1 MQIMNRE
8 VVLPMFLEPAYR
20 LIKLIGSSEFTQ
32 TFIAVDEKDYP
43 FLGCIVQKIKLRSQ
57 SGILDASQG
66 GYLDKQINEKISLL
80 QQLDKFCLCPK
91 LLSFHYE
98 ENYVYLIFEY
108 VEGKNLNKLLS
119 EQGQFTEVEVW
130 QLLTDIL
137 PAIDLLHSYNLIHS
151 DIKPSNIIYN
161 SNSPQQKFTLVDFAS
176 AYIFDKNHLYVE
188 NNLITGNPEYIAPE
202 QLNNQTI
209 FNSDLYSLG
218 VTCIY
223 LLTQVSPFYLFDSAN
238 NQWVWRDYLQTSISE
253 RIGNILDKLI
263 HKDIN
268 YRFQSATEVMEAMG
282 ISYTSI
288 KSSFKFKSQTQNNEY
303 PKLAS
308 LHTLTSQISLA
319 SEVNT
324 VAINPHNQILASGHN
339 NKNIYLWDLQT
350 KQFLQSISGHS
361 QAVESVCFS
370 QDGKVL
376 ASASN
381 DKTIKLWDTHNYQ
394 ERITLVGHTKAVKS
408 VIFSP
413 DSKYLV
419 SGSWDKTVKIW
430 DVETGKEINTLT
442 GHKQQVSAV
451 AFSPDG
457 LYIASASFDKTVCI
471 WKLEQAL
478 SSEAEIH
485 YNPASILSG
494 HTWAVLT
501 VAFSPNGEI
510 LATGSDDNTIKLW
523 EVKAGRE
530 IASISGH
537 SWSVTGLI
545 FDLTGE
551 FLISSSKDKT
561 IKIWRVSNQEEI
573 VTLCQHEYSVTAI
586 TANFITNLNTQFDIP
601 IIVSGSQD
609 KTIKICQLEFG
620 S

>member
-1 MQIMNRE
+1 
-8 VVLPMFLEPAYR
+8 MFLEPAYR
-20 LIKLIGSSEFTQ
+20 LIQLIGSSEFTQ

-43 FLGCIVQKIKLRSQ
+43 FVACVVQKIRLRSQ
-57 SGILDASQG
+57 SGILDASQSG
-66 GYLDKQINEKISLL
+66 ENQNLARKISLL
-80 QQLDKFCLCPK
+80 QQLEKYCLFPK
-91 LLSFHYE
+91 LLSSHYE
-98 ENYVYLIFEY
+98 DNYIYLVFEY

-119 EQGQFTEVEVW
+119 EQGKLTEIQVW
-130 QLLTDIL
+130 QLLTDVL
-137 PAIDLLHSYNLIHS
+137 PAINLLHSYDLIHC

-161 SNSPQQKFTLVDFAS
+161 PNSHQQKFILVDFAS
-176 AYIFDKNHLYVE
+176 ACIFDKIYLSVD

-202 QLNNQTI
+202 QLNSQPI
-209 FNSDLYSLG
+209 FSSDLYSLG

-238 NQWVWRDYLQTSISE
+238 NQWVWRDYLQTGISA

-268 YRFQSATEVMEAMG
+268 YRFQSTQDVMEAMG
-282 ISYTSI
+282 IDYTSI
-288 KSSFKFKSQTQNNEY
+288 KSSFKLKSQTKNNEY

-324 VAINPHNQILASGHN
+324 VAIHPHNHILASGHN

-370 QDGKVL
+370 PDVKIL

-381 DKTIKLWDTHNYQ
+381 DKTIKLWDTNNYQ
-394 ERITLVGHTKAVKS
+394 EIITLIGHTKAVKS
-408 VIFSP
+408 VVFSP

-430 DVETGKEINTLT
+430 DVETGTKINTLT

-457 LYIASASFDKTVCI
+457 LYVASASFDKTVCI

-478 SSEAEIH
+478 SSKAKIPS
-485 YNPASILSG
+485 NPASIISG
-494 HTWAVLT
+494 HTWAVLA

-523 EVKAGRE
+523 EIKTGQE
-530 IASISGH
+530 IATLSGH
-537 SWSVTGLI
+537 SWSITGLI
-545 FDLTGE
+545 FDFTGE

-573 VTLCQHEYSVTAI
+573 ITLCQHEDSVTAI
-586 TANFITNLNTQFDIP
+586 TANFNTQSDMP
-601 IIVSGSQD
+601 IIASGSQD

>member
-1 MQIMNRE
+1 
-8 VVLPMFLEPAYR
+8 MFLEPAYR
-20 LIKLIGSSEFTQ
+20 LIQLIGNSEFTQ

-43 FLGCIVQKIKLRSQ
+43 FVACVVQKIRLRSQ
-57 SGILDASQG
+57 SGILDASQLG
-66 GYLDKQINEKISLL
+66 ESQNLDRKIILL
-80 QQLDKFCLCPK
+80 QQLEKYSLFPK
-91 LLSFHYE
+91 LLSSHLE
-98 ENYVYLIFEY
+98 ENYIYLIFEY

-119 EQGQFTEVEVW
+119 EHGKLTEIQVW

-137 PAIDLLHSYNLIHS
+137 PAINLLHSYNLIHC

-161 SNSPQQKFTLVDFAS
+161 PNSPQQKFILVDFAS
-176 AYIFDKNHLYVE
+176 ARIYDKNHLFIGNKV
-188 NNLITGNPEYIAPE
+188 ITGNPEYIAPE
-202 QLNNQTI
+202 QLNTQPI
-209 FNSDLYSLG
+209 FSSDLYSLG
-218 VTCIY
+218 VSCIY

-238 NQWVWRDYLQTSISE
+238 NKWVWRDYLQTQIGE
-253 RIGNILDKLI
+253 RIGNILDRLI
-263 HKDIN
+263 DKDIN
-268 YRFQSATEVMEAMG
+268 YRFHSAQDVMEAMG
-282 ISYTSI
+282 ISSVSV
-288 KSSFKFKSQTQNNEY
+288 KSKFKFKSQTQNNEY

-324 VAINPHNQILASGHN
+324 VAIHPHNQILASGHN

-350 KQFLQSISGHS
+350 NQVLKTIPGHL
-361 QAVESVCFS
+361 QAVESICYS
-370 QDGKVL
+370 QDGKIL

-381 DKTIKLWDTHNYQ
+381 DKTIKLWDAHNYQ
-394 ERITLVGHTKAVKS
+394 EVITLIGHTKAVKS
-408 VIFSP
+408 VVFSP
-413 DSKYLV
+413 DTKYLV

-430 DVETGKEINTLT
+430 DVENGKEINTLT

-451 AFSPDG
+451 ALSPDG
-457 LYIASASFDKTVCI
+457 LYVASASFDKTVCI

-523 EVKAGRE
+523 EVKTGRE
-530 IASISGH
+530 IATLSGH

-561 IKIWRVSNQEEI
+561 IKIWRVSNHEEI
-573 VTLCQHEYSVTAI
+573 IIVCEHEDSVMAI
-586 TANFITNLNTQFDIP
+586 AANFNTQSDMP
-601 IIVSGSQD
+601 IIASGSQD
-609 KTIKICQLEFG
+609 KTIKICKLEFG

>member
-1 MQIMNRE
+1 MQIINRE

-20 LIKLIGSSEFTQ
+20 LIQLIGSSEFTQ

-43 FLGCIVQKIKLRSQ
+43 FVACVVQKIRLR
-57 SGILDASQG
+57 SGILNSSQFG
-66 GYLDKQINEKISLL
+66 ENQNLAQKISLL
-80 QQLDKFCLCPK
+80 QQLDKYCLLPK

-98 ENYVYLIFEY
+98 DNYVYLTFEY
-108 VEGKNLNKLLS
+108 VEGKNLNKILL
-119 EQGQFTEVEVW
+119 EQGKLTEIQVW

-137 PAIDLLHSYNLIHS
+137 PAIDLLHSYNLIHC

-176 AYIFDKNHLYVE
+176 AYIFNKNRLSLD

-202 QLNNQTI
+202 QLNNQPI

-238 NQWVWRDYLQTSISE
+238 NQWVWRDYLQTKISE
-253 RIGNILDKLI
+253 RLANILDKLI

-268 YRFQSATEVMEAMG
+268 YRFQSATEVMEVMG

-288 KSSFKFKSQTQNNEY
+288 KSSFKLKSQIQNNKY

-324 VAINPHNQILASGHN
+324 VAIHPHNQILASGHT

-350 KQFLQSISGHS
+350 KQFLQSILGHS
-361 QAVESVCFS
+361 QAIESVAFS
-370 QDGKVL
+370 HDGKIL

-381 DKTIKLWDTHNYQ
+381 DKTIKLWHTQNYQ

-408 VIFSP
+408 VIFTP
-413 DSKYLV
+413 DSKYIV

-451 AFSPDG
+451 TFSPDG
-457 LYIASASFDKTVCI
+457 LYVASASFDKTVCI
-471 WKLEQAL
+471 WKLEQLL
-478 SSEAEIH
+478 SNKSQIYH
-485 YNPASILSG
+485 NPESILSG

-523 EVKAGRE
+523 EVKTGRE
-530 IASISGH
+530 IATISGH

-573 VTLCQHEYSVTAI
+573 ITLCQHEDSVTAI
-586 TANFITNLNTQFDIP
+586 TANFITNFNTQFDIP
-601 IIVSGSQD
+601 IIVSSSQD
-609 KTIKICQLEFG
+609 KTIKICGIEFG
-620 S
+620 N